1 MSTGRHP
8 VLVYVLTRTRLCI
21 QISEYGMVTRTCL
34 CTQTW
39 LNIGD
44 SYGTYYI
51 HFLEDPAYSWH
62 ILNILKRMMKY

>member
-8 VLVYVLTRTRLCI
+8 VLVYVLTRARLST
-21 QISEYGMVTRTCL
+21 QISEYGMATRTHL

-44 SYGTYYI
+44 SYGTY
-51 HFLEDPAYSWH
+51 FFMLLE
-62 ILNILKRMMKY
+62 LR